1 MKKKLKRSAEVKKL
15 DRIFSK
21 YIRLRDSESE
31 YGKCCTCGE
40 LKHYKEAHCGH
51 FIKRGCMPTRW
62 DERNC
67 QLQCLTAESKVRMF
81 NGKNKNIDKLIVGD
95 ELWAFNDTTCLLEK
109 AIVQT
114 TESFTP
120 NELYEIKL
128 EDGRFF
134 HATPDHRVVANG
146 EWMYIKDMLH
156 NVSAFDI
163 LEI

>member
-67 QLQCLTAESKVRMF
+67 QLQCCGCNTYREGEQAKHLIHI
-81 NGKNKNIDKLIVGD
+81 KNTLGREVVD
-95 ELWAFNDTTCLLEK
+95 ELM
-109 AIVQT
+109 
-114 TESFTP
+114 
-120 NELYEIKL
+120 KL
-128 EDGRFF
+128 EMDWKSGDYQKIGVHEIRDLQGVFKEK
-134 HATPDHRVVANG
+134 TK
-146 EWMYIKDMLH
+146 E
-156 NVSAFDI
+156 
-163 LEI
+163 LEDS